1 MTTPARRRRDRAH
14 PAAHP
19 HVRLVLASASPARH
33 ALLVAAGIVPQVV
46 VSDVDEDAALVAA
59 AEEAAQTGRDLP
71 VSEQVAVLARAK
83 AEAVAATLS
92 TETAP
97 RLVLGCDSLLELDGV
112 AHGKPGTPE
121 RARAAWASMRGRS
134 GVLHSGH
141 HLIATGAFGVA
152 GAKDDGA
159 NDGVPGT
166 TRTRT
171 AVSSTTVHFADISD
185 EEIAAY
191 VATGEPLQVAGAFTI
206 DGVGGAFVA
215 GVDGDHHGVLGLSL
229 PLLRTVLADL
239 GIPYPALWT

>member
-1 MTTPARRRRDRAH
+1 MTTPARRRRDRAR

-46 VSDVDEDAALVAA
+46 VSDVDEDAALAAA
-59 AEEAAQTGRDLP
+59 AEEATAAGRTLP

-83 AEAVAATLS
+83 AEAVAATLPP
-92 TETAP
+92 ETAP

-121 RARAAWASMRGRS
+121 RARERWASMRGRA

-141 HLIATGAFGVA
+141 HLIATGSFGAADANPA
-152 GAKDDGA
+152 GAGA
-159 NDGVPGT
+159 

-171 AVSSTTVHFADISD
+171 AVSSTTVHFADVSD

-191 VATGEPLQVAGAFTI
+191 VETGEPLQVAGAFTI
-206 DGVGGAFVA
+206 DGVGGAFVT